1 MILAEKITDLRKKA
15 GWSQEELA
23 EQLGVSRQS
32 VSKWEGGQ
40 SLPDMDKIVRMSN
53 LFGVSTDYLL
63 KDEISELDETP
74 LIQSEEGRLRRV
86 TMEEASR
93 YMEIRAA
100 SAPRIALSSMLC
112 VASPVIFLALIA
124 LSESPWGK
132 LSENAAVGIGICITL
147 VMVAIAVMGFMKT
160 GAAASDFAFL
170 EKEAFETEYG
180 VTGVVKKRKEDFRE
194 QYTRTNTI
202 STVICILSIVPLFIC
217 ICFNAPDF
225 AYILCVCF
233 ILLAVSVATY
243 GYVRV
248 GTVMGS
254 YDKLLEEGDF
264 TRSEKSKGP
273 WMSGFSTV
281 YWLTATALFL
291 ALQFLLEGTWDKA
304 WIVWP
309 IAGVLYGAVRI
320 IFSAIRKK

>member
-40 SLPDMDKIVRMSN
+40 SLPDMDRIVRMSTV
-53 LFGVSTDYLL
+53 FGVSTDYLL
-63 KDEISELDETP
+63 KDEISELDEKP
-74 LIQSEEGRLRRV
+74 QIQTEEGALRRV

-100 SAPRIALSSMLC
+100 SAPRIALSSLLC
-112 VASPVIFLALIA
+112 VASPVIFLLLIA
-124 LSESPWGK
+124 LSESPMASIG
-132 LSENAAVGIGICITL
+132 ENAAVGIGIVSLL
-147 VMVAIAVMGFMKT
+147 VIVAIAVMGFMK
-160 GAAASDFAFL
+160 AASAASDFAFL

-180 VTGVVKKRKEDFRE
+180 VTSVVKQRKEEFRE
-194 QYTRTNTI
+194 RYSRTNTI
-202 STVICILSIVPLFIC
+202 STVLCILSVVPLFIC
-217 ICFNAPDF
+217 VCFNAPDF
-225 AYILCVCF
+225 AYILDVCF
-233 ILLAVSVATY
+233 ILLTVSVATY
-243 GYVRV
+243 GFVSV

-254 YDKLLEEGDF
+254 YDKLLEEGDY
-264 TRSEKSKGP
+264 TRSEKSRSP
-273 WMSGFSTV
+273 WIGGFSTV
-281 YWLTATALFL
+281 YWLCATALFL
-291 ALQFLLEGTWDKA
+291 ALQFIFEGTRDKA

-320 IFSAIRKK
+320 IFMAIRKK

>member
-1 MILAEKITDLRKKA
+1 
-15 GWSQEELA
+15 
-23 EQLGVSRQS
+23 
-32 VSKWEGGQ
+32 
-40 SLPDMDKIVRMSN
+40 MDKIVRMSTI
-53 LFGVSTDYLL
+53 FGVSTDYLL
-63 KDEISELDETP
+63 KDEIAELDEAPRT
-74 LIQSEEGRLRRV
+74 ITEDSRLRRV

-100 SAPRIALSSMLC
+100 SAPRIALSSLLC

-124 LSESPWGK
+124 LSESSLVN

-147 VMVAIAVMGFMKT
+147 VMVAIAVMGFMKA
-160 GAAASDFAFL
+160 GSAASDFAFL
-170 EKEAFETEYG
+170 ESEAFETEYG
-180 VTGVVKKRKEDFRE
+180 VTSVVKKRKEEFRE
-194 QYTRTNTI
+194 RYTRTNTI

-217 ICFNAPDF
+217 VCFNAPDF
-225 AYILCVCF
+225 AYIFSVCF
-233 ILLAVSVATY
+233 ILLAVAVATY
-243 GYVRV
+243 GYVSV

-264 TRSEKSKGP
+264 TRSEKSRSP

-281 YWLTATALFL
+281 YWLSATALFL

-304 WIVWP
+304 WVVWP

-320 IFSAIRKK
+320 IFIATRKK